1 MAQAIHGA
9 FLFAKNH
16 PEVTH
21 TWLED
26 SQYLIVV
33 SVPSE
38 SDILEIEKKALTHN
52 LKYSIWSEPDL
63 DNEITA
69 IALAPGSTAARLCS
83 NLPLAGKASI
93 VTI

>member
-1 MAQAIHGA
+1 MAQAIHAA

-16 PEVTH
+16 PALTN

-38 SDILEIEKKALTHN
+38 SDILEIEKKAINSN
-52 LKYSIWSEPDL
+52 LKYSLWSEPDL

-69 IALAPGSTAARLCS
+69 IALSPGGVAARLCS
-83 NLPLAGKASI
+83 NLPLAGKDSI
-93 VTI
+93 ITV